1 MTLERYDACME
12 TTVAALQAEAL
23 RFRDARDWAPFH
35 KAKDLAVGLAV
46 EAGELLELFLWKSE
60 AETEAARTDPTARER
75 VGEELADVLM
85 FVLYLAHERGV
96 DLPAAFHDK
105 LRKNAAKYPVE
116 RFKGTARKY
125 DA

>member
-1 MTLERYDACME
+1 ME

-23 RFRDARDWAPFH
+23 RFRDARDWAQFH

-60 AETEAARTDPTARER
+60 AETEAARTDPAARER

-116 RFKGTARKY
+116 RFKGSARKY

>member
-1 MTLERYDACME
+1 MTPWRYDPRME

-23 RFRDARDWAPFH
+23 RFRDARDWAQFH

-60 AETEAARTDPTARER
+60 AETEAARTDPAARER

-116 RFKGTARKY
+116 RFKGSARKY